1 MNEKQKAVQI
11 TEENAR
17 ILIELLA
24 KMDTETVID
33 LYGRKAAMRTIMKA
47 LQALVDLQG
56 ALVAALQ
63 EE

>member
-1 MNEKQKAVQI
+1 MENKMVQI
-11 TEENAR
+11 TEEDAR
-17 ILIELLA
+17 ILIDFFTKLT
-24 KMDTETVID
+24 TETVID
-33 LYGRKAAMRTIMKA
+33 IYGRKAAMRTIMKA